1 MSGVMEKIKEVLLED
16 ELQSSYIDYA
26 MSVIIGRA
34 IPDVRDGLKP
44 VNRRILYAMYN
55 INNVHNQPTKKS
67 ARIVGEVI
75 GKFHPHGDSAVY
87 ESLVRMAQDF
97 SMNHTFVEGQGNFG
111 SVDGDPPAAMRY
123 TEVRLTKLA
132 EGMIEDLEK
141 QTVDMIPNFDN
152 TESEPDVLPAK
163 IPNLLINGTYGI
175 AVGVS
180 TSMPP
185 HNLIEVC
192 DAITHVLENENATPL
207 DILNIIKGPDFPTG
221 GIALMSENTYNGYKY
236 GKGQV
241 TIKAKAEIDSKENQ
255 IIINELPY
263 SVNKS
268 SLIQNIANL
277 VKEKKIVGITD
288 IRDESDTE
296 IRVVIELRGDV
307 QPEVI
312 LNSLYKHTQLETT
325 FPIINLAILGKRL
338 KNFNILELLVA
349 FINHRREIIKR
360 RSTFELTVAKDRMH
374 IVDGLLVAIANIDQM
389 VKQIKESKELASARA
404 MLMKE
409 YSLSEK
415 QANAILDMKLSKL
428 TNLEFTSLTDEK
440 VELQTS
446 ITYYSGLLADPKKID
461 ELIKKETLEVKK
473 EYGRPR
479 KTLLM
484 QDDGSS
490 DRTEEDLISDDK
502 ITVIYTNVGY
512 VKRMNLATY
521 KEQARGGRGVIA
533 INLKEGDFV
542 KQIITCKSKDYLIC
556 ISDKGRA
563 YWLKAYRVP
572 ESSRYAEGKAIVNL
586 LNLKDEKIVTIMSIK
601 NFEDSKI
608 MFLTTK
614 GLIKKITAK
623 LFAHPRVT
631 GVRAITLNENDFIA
645 DAQIYTQE
653 KYIMIATKKGKS
665 IKFDDAD
672 VRTLGRTAMGV
683 RGIKL
688 KADDMTKNIIP
699 VEETGFLLT
708 VTEHGYGKLTEI
720 SKYRDQN
727 RSGSGIINLKVS
739 SKTGDVAKSLFV
751 HGKSKVLIINSK
763 GVTIKF
769 EVDEIRIT
777 GRAASGVRLMKVEPG
792 AKVVDARVIDEEVHL
807 EQVPAPSP
815 PAESSAQA

>member
-1 MSGVMEKIKEVLLED
+1 MQNIKNVLLED

-67 ARIVGEVI
+67 ARVVGDVI
-75 GKFHPHGDSAVY
+75 GKYHPHGDSAVY

-132 EGMIEDLEK
+132 EGMIDDLERK
-141 QTVDMIPNFDN
+141 TVDMIPNYDN
-152 TESEPDVLPAK
+152 TEQEPDVLPAK
-163 IPNLLINGTYGI
+163 IPNLLVNGTYGI

-192 DAITHVLENENATPL
+192 DAISHVLENEGTTPT

-221 GIALMSENTYNGYKY
+221 GIALISENTYNGYKY
-236 GKGQV
+236 GRGQV
-241 TIKAKAEIDSKENQ
+241 TIKAKAEIDTKENQ
-255 IIINELPY
+255 IILHELPY

-268 SLIQNIANL
+268 ALIQNIAEL
-277 VKEKKIVGITD
+277 VKEKRIVGITD

-325 FPIINLAILGKRL
+325 FPIINLAILGKKL
-338 KNFNILELLVA
+338 KNFNILELLLA
-349 FINHRREIIKR
+349 FINHRREIITR
-360 RSTFELTVAKDRMH
+360 RSTFELNVAKDRIH
-374 IVDGLLVAIANIDQM
+374 IVEGLLVAITNIDQM
-389 VKQIKESKELASARA
+389 VKQIKESRELASARA
-404 MLMKE
+404 LLMKHYE
-409 YSLSEK
+409 LSEK

-440 VELQTS
+440 AELEGKIS
-446 ITYYSGLLADPKKID
+446 HYSGILADPKKVDAI
-461 ELIKKETLEVKK
+461 IKSETLEVKK

-479 KTLLM
+479 KTQLL

-490 DRTEEDLISDDK
+490 DRTEEDLIADDR
-502 ITVIYTNVGY
+502 ITVIFTSVGY
-512 VKRMNLATY
+512 VKRMNLTTY

-542 KQIITCKSKDYLIC
+542 KQIITCKAKDYLIC

-601 NFEDSKI
+601 NFEESRI
-608 MFLTTK
+608 MFLTTR
-614 GLIKKITAK
+614 GLIKKISAK

-631 GVRAITLNENDFIA
+631 GVRAITLNQGDTIA
-645 DAQIYTQE
+645 DAQIYAQE

-672 VRTLGRTAMGV
+672 VRALGRSAMGV
-683 RGIKL
+683 RGIRL
-688 KADDMTKNIIP
+688 GSDDVAKNIIP
-699 VEETGFLLT
+699 VEETGYLLT

-739 SKTGDVAKSLFV
+739 PKTGDVAKSVFV

-777 GRAASGVRLMKVEPG
+777 GRSASGVRLMKVESS
-792 AKVVDARVIDEEVHL
+792 AKVVDARVLDGSDID
-807 EQVPAPSP
+807 APSP
-815 PAESSAQA
+815 VSAAPVDSSPQI